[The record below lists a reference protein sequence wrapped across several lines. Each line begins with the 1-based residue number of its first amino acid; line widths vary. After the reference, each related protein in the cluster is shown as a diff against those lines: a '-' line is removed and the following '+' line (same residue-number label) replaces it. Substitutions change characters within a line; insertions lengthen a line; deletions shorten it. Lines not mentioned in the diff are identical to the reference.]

1 MKVLI
6 AYDGSTCSEAAVAG
20 LSRAGMPSGGEARV
34 LAVADVLLFSPIV
47 GRVVDGEP
55 FPDSLRQAPA
65 DALEAV
71 KAALTT
77 ARSGAVRAAEA
88 LPGWSVEAI
97 AQADSPAWGVIKEC
111 DTWQPDLVVVG
122 SHGRGAMG
130 RLVMGSVSHKVLTE
144 ARCNVRVARQEEGS
158 VTRAP
163 RFIVGVDGS
172 RGALAAVSVAAA
184 RRWPTGTEA
193 LLVCAFES
201 RMAHDP
207 VTDAF
212 VGDPAARLDHPDRFE
227 WMQSALDRAAAR
239 LRASNPGLS
248 IDTLLQESDPKQLLL
263 DQARER
269 SVDSIFVGA
278 RGLVGAK
285 RLLMGS
291 VSTAVAMRAHCS
303 VEVIHSSD
311 AVA

>member
-1 MKVLI
+1 
-6 AYDGSTCSEAAVAG
+6 
-20 LSRAGMPSGGEARV
+20 
-34 LAVADVLLFSPIV
+34 
-47 GRVVDGEP
+47 
-55 FPDSLRQAPA
+55 
-65 DALEAV
+65 
-71 KAALTT
+71 
-77 ARSGAVRAAEA
+77 
-88 LPGWSVEAI
+88 
-97 AQADSPAWGVIKEC
+97 
-111 DTWQPDLVVVG
+111 
-122 SHGRGAMG
+122 
-130 RLVMGSVSHKVLTE
+130 
-144 ARCNVRVARQEEGS
+144 
-158 VTRAP
+158 
-163 RFIVGVDGS
+163 
-172 RGALAAVSVAAA
+172 
-184 RRWPTGTEA
+184 
-193 LLVCAFES
+193 
-201 RMAHDP
+201 MAHDP